1 MQGFLSASDCDL
13 DAFKALCS
21 QNLDLKDIPHAALI
35 NANVPIYDCAALAEN
50 IDSDEGRRQIMAEW
64 SKVLMDLSGVI
75 VLRGAY
81 QNTDVIDAAS
91 DVFHRIIADEKQTV
105 KSGADHFAA
114 SGAND
119 RIWNSLQKL
128 CLNAPDVHVNYF
140 ANP

>member
-21 QNLDLKDIPHAALI
+21 QNLDLKDTPHAALI
-35 NANVPIYDCAALAEN
+35 NANVPVYDCAALAEN

-128 CLNAPDVHVNYF
+128 CLNGRTYM
-140 ANP
+140 